1 MCSELPFA
9 LFCIEGTLD
18 LVIGDPCCSP
28 STILTGLTE
37 EALLLG
43 LILMLAYLSD
53 EGIFRGN
60 VRAIPH
66 EV

>member
-1 MCSELPFA
+1 MGSELPLAF
-9 LFCIEGTLD
+9 FCIEGTLD
-18 LVIGDPCCSP
+18 LVIGDPCSSP

-43 LILMLAYLSD
+43 LVLVLAYLSD

-66 EV
+66 KV

>member
-1 MCSELPFA
+1 VGSELPLA

-18 LVIGDPCCSP
+18 LVIGDPCSPP
-28 STILTGLTE
+28 STILTRLAE

-43 LILMLAYLSD
+43 LVLVLAYLSD

-60 VRAIPH
+60 VRAISH